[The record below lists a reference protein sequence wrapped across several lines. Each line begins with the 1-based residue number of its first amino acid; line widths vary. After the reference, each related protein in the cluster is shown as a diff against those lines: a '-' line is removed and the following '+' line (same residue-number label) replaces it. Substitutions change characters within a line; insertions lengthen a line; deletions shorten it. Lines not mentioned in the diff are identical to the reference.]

1 MGRRAVVRSG
11 GDRLLGLRS
20 QCIAQQ
26 PSAAQAA
33 QPNPAQPAQPS
44 PPSRHRAGPKCC
56 NLRCGRTRRRQL
68 TSTNVAVLRAGNLM
82 VFARAP
88 PEYKEKH
95 WFLHASKEDRRG
107 PVGDVRLARAAECIE
122 CIAAADCRS
131 DTPLAARRIGSE
143 PLVRLALSCAAIA
156 SYILCASH
164 KPPRCRKTDVSCLR
178 NKKRM
183 RTWHRGSTTLPPK
196 SRMRGRDRGNPG
208 RAYDA

>member
-1 MGRRAVVRSG
+1 MVSEVWKNQKCGMRYRSARRRWTSEKSRGIIGDGRTCEKSAKERP
-11 GDRLLGLRS
+11 L
-20 QCIAQQ
+20 QYIAQQ

-44 PPSRHRAGPKCC
+44 PPSRHRAGRKCC
-56 NLRCGRTRRRQL
+56 NLRCGRTRRRLL
-68 TSTNVAVLRAGNLM
+68 TSTDVAVLRAGNLM
-82 VFARAP
+82 VFARTP

-95 WFLHASKEDRRG
+95 CFLHASKEDRRG

-156 SYILCASH
+156 SI
-164 KPPRCRKTDVSCLR
+164 
-178 NKKRM
+178 
-183 RTWHRGSTTLPPK
+183 
-196 SRMRGRDRGNPG
+196 
-208 RAYDA
+208 